1 MDLTENQ
8 DIQNVLEK
16 DFNQDKIFLKGT
28 SETPE
33 VALDKTNGTIK
44 LSGRSLPED
53 ARSFYKNI
61 VYWLNKYAEDPKQGT
76 HAVFVFEYFNT
87 ASSKMILEL
96 LDILK
101 EIEAKDENLKIDWH
115 YMEDDD
121 DMLEAGEDF
130 AEIAYL
136 TFNYIS
142 YE

>member
-1 MDLTENQ
+1 MDITEKQ
-8 DIQNVLEK
+8 DIQNVSEK
-16 DFNQDKIFLKGT
+16 DFNEDKVFLKGT

-53 ARSFYKNI
+53 AKSFYKNI
-61 VYWLNKYAEDPKQGT
+61 VLWMNKYAENPKQGT
-76 HAVFVFEYFNT
+76 HATFIFEYFNT

-101 EIEAKDENLKIDWH
+101 EVEAKDESLKIDWH

-130 AEIAYL
+130 AEIAEL
-136 TFNYIS
+136 TFNFIS

>member
-53 ARSFYKNI
+53 AKSFYKNI